1 MKIIR
6 VTKLLATNGK
16 EALQIYRHLP
26 MTEEEREKPQEI
38 IEKLEASFKQKR
50 NVIFERYV

>member
-38 IEKLEASFKQKR
+38 IEKLEACFKQKR

>member
-16 EALQIYRHLP
+16 KTLQIYRHLP

-38 IEKLEASFKQKR
+38 IEKLEACFKQKR